1 MNATSSTTR
10 MTREQRYFIA
20 LAIICTMAAAFI
32 QLAFNLLEPTIASEP
47 YGADT
52 FATISDH
59 LAQHIGTLLSIS
71 VLTALVEEIIFR
83 GILLRALLKTC
94 SSTAVTL
101 ITAGAFALLHAIP
114 FGMPGD
120 PDALL
125 VTTSLLVKFVQALA
139 FGIVMAGLVM
149 RGGNLLIAITSH
161 ACFDAVFFAVPV
173 LSTGAF
179 PSTYIANTFIELVP
193 LLLGTLC
200 MVPAAYRSFHT
211 PLRLR

>member
-10 MTREQRYFIA
+10 TIREQRHFIA

-47 YGADT
+47 YGADA

-59 LAQHIGTLLSIS
+59 LAHRIGTLLGIS

-94 SSTAVTL
+94 SPTAVVL

-114 FGMPGD
+114 FGMPGN
-120 PDALL
+120 PDVLL
-125 VTTSLLVKFVQALA
+125 MTTSLLVKFLQALA
-139 FGIVMAGLVM
+139 FGIIMAGLVM
-149 RGGNLLIAITSH
+149 RGGNLLIAIATH
-161 ACFDAVFFAVPV
+161 ACFDAVFFAIPV

-179 PSTYIANTFIELVP
+179 PSIYIANTLVELVP
-193 LLLGTLC
+193 LILGTLC
-200 MVPAAYRSFHT
+200 MVPAAYRSFRT
-211 PLRLR
+211 PLRQR